1 MIDVLTYFDVF
12 IGILLDGITEFE
24 GNYLII
30 MKDYLQLTLNLSVCV
45 CVHLK
50 MCVSMCVHMVTLFFL
65 FFLKDRYS
73 D

>member
-30 MKDYLQLTLNLSVCV
+30 IKDYLQLTLNLSACV
-45 CVHLK
+45 CAFENVCIYVCAHGY
-50 MCVSMCVHMVTLFFL
+50 SGFF
-65 FFLKDRYS
+65 FIFLKDRYS